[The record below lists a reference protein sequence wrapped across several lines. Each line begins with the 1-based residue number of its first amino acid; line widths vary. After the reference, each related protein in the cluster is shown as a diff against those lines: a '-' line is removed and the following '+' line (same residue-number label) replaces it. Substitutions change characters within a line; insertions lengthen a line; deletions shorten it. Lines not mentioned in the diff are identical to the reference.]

1 MKSFFSVAVAAIV
14 AIAAQSVNADVIGFE
29 DFDGGAINLNGT
41 TNVFD
46 FGAGGGSGGDVFGRV
61 EPFVTG
67 MPFDV
72 ADDSA
77 ADVSGDGTGA
87 PFPTDSIGLIGQNST
102 AIFAM
107 NDMDGSGAGTD
118 GTGAPL
124 NNAVWSFDISS
135 AITVDDVTIDLGALG
150 DFEAGSTD
158 GFLIEAQIDG
168 GGYAE
173 IFRARTDEAAFKD
186 YRPNDA
192 GGVFSD
198 DDPLA
203 LFIDGAVDSVS
214 FLDKSDAATGMMDS
228 YTSLLLAGQSGMTLD
243 IRVSWAGSPSGS
255 EPMGLDNIT
264 VNGTIPEPATIALLG
279 MGAVAL
285 IRRRR

>member
-1 MKSFFSVAVAAIV
+1 MKSFFNVAVAAIV
-14 AIAAQSVNADVIGFE
+14 AIAAQSAVADVIGFE
-29 DFDGGAINLNGT
+29 DFDGGATNLNGT

-46 FGAGGGSGGDVFGRV
+46 FNAGGGQFGDVFGRV

-107 NDMDGSGAGTD
+107 NDMDGVSD
-118 GTGAPL
+118 STGAPL
-124 NNAVWSFDISS
+124 NNAVWSFDITS
-135 AITVDDVTIDLGALG
+135 AITIDDVTIDLGALG

-192 GGVFSD
+192 GGIFSD

-203 LFIDGAVDSVS
+203 LFIDGAVDSVG
-214 FLDKSDAATGMMDS
+214 FLDKSDAATGLMDS
-228 YTSLLLAGQSGMTLD
+228 YTSLLLAGQSGTTLD

-264 VNGTIPEPATIALLG
+264 INGTIPEPATVALLG
-279 MGAVAL
+279 MGAIAL